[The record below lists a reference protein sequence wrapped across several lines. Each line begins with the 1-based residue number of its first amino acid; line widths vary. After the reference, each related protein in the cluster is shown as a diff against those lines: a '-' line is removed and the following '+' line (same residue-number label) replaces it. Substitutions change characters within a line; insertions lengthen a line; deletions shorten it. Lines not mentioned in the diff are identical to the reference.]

1 MTPSGHPPRSTEY
14 GVPENFSLRP
24 KVRHNNGNNK
34 AEEKDRVGELDYHP
48 IFARYGTLGNAS
60 HVAFRH
66 VKSRW
71 EHVME

>member
-48 IFARYGTLGNAS
+48 IFARYGTL
-60 HVAFRH
+60 
-66 VKSRW
+66 
-71 EHVME
+71 